1 MEFKAP
7 NHADSKLP
15 FMAPSFIRNWAKN
28 VYLKMTRFY
37 HKKKFVKKGKCVELR
52 YRFRFARREP
62 YYAFIGSR
70 TIVEDFN
77 VWDGKS
83 GNIIVGKK
91 CWFGLHN
98 IVMGP
103 IEIGDNVQT
112 GPNVSILGIRHPV
125 LITDESKRDKT
136 IIGNNVWIS
145 TGSIIMFGVKIGEN
159 AIVGAGSVVTKDVPE
174 NAFVA
179 GNPARDLTRL
189 ATVKWQRANLHS
201 NEELTG

>member
-1 MEFKAP
+1 MNDKAL
-7 NHADSKLP
+7 NSYFRKLVTI
-15 FMAPSFIRNWAKN
+15 APDFLRALLKN
-28 VYLKMTRFY
+28 LYLKCIRFY
-37 HKKKFVKKGKCVELR
+37 NKKRFVKRERFVELR
-52 YRFRFARREP
+52 YRFRFARRKP
-62 YYAFIGSR
+62 YFAHIGER

-83 GNIIVGKK
+83 GNIRVGKN

-103 IEIGDNVQT
+103 VEIGDKVRT
-112 GPNVSILGIRHPV
+112 GPHVSILGMRHPA
-125 LITDESKRDKT
+125 LKTEQSKRNRT

-145 TGSIIMFGVKIGEN
+145 TGSIIMFGVKIGDN

-174 NAFVA
+174 NSFVS

-189 ATVKWQRANLHS
+189 ATVKWQKADIHTS
-201 NEELTG
+201 EDQA

>member
-1 MEFKAP
+1 MNFRAANDSFRKFETIVPSPARTLFK
-7 NHADSKLP
+7 N
-15 FMAPSFIRNWAKN
+15 M
-28 VYLKMTRFY
+28 YLKITRFY
-37 HKKKFVKKGKCVELR
+37 NKKKFVKKERFVELR
-52 YRFRFARREP
+52 YRFRFARRKP
-62 YYAFIGSR
+62 YFAHIGAR

-83 GNIIVGKK
+83 GNISVGKN

-112 GPNVSILGIRHPV
+112 GPNVSILGMRHPV
-125 LITDESKRDKT
+125 LKTEESKRDKT

-145 TGSIIMFGVKIGEN
+145 TGSIIMFGVKIGDN
-159 AIVGAGSVVTKDVPE
+159 AIIGAGSVVTKDVAE
-174 NAFVA
+174 DSFVA

-189 ATVKWQRANLHS
+189 ATVKWQKADLHS
-201 NEELTG
+201 NDEQA